1 MKNIS
6 QSIRQWRRGNAAA
19 KILNRMDDRMLA
31 DIGIARSDINK
42 SVHIFH
48 CRLSGAPA
56 PRNDPTAVPR
66 GRRFGYR
73 LYPPP
78 P

>member
-6 QSIRQWRRGNAAA
+6 QSIRQGRRGNAAA

-42 SVHIFH
+42 SGHIFH
-48 CRLSGAPA
+48 
-56 PRNDPTAVPR
+56 
-66 GRRFGYR
+66 
-73 LYPPP
+73 
-78 P
+78 